1 MQFLEHSIF
10 SSQKEDTI
18 HVTPQDWIIDSGA
31 IDHMVYTTTI
41 TSIKH
46 VTVKL
51 PNGGESVMVTHIG
64 TVRLS
69 ADLALE
75 NVLCVPYFTF
85 NLISISK

>member
-51 PNGGESVMVTHIG
+51 PNGG
-64 TVRLS
+64 
-69 ADLALE
+69 
-75 NVLCVPYFTF
+75 NQ
-85 NLISISK
+85 